1 MSNLGDL
8 VYNLIGN
15 STSFVGA
22 NDRARAS
29 NDVLHGSV
37 NSIIGQLMRQKKAFE
52 DVGKSTLDYIAAD
65 KKASDEAKE
74 HAVALMGEVNAL
86 KQLAEWRQKNA
97 SVANASR
104 PYNERLALGMG
115 DTRLTPTQLM
125 ANAAAPGRDLR
136 QKELDEVFGLD
147 PKRHADRKAQ
157 LAAATDQRI
166 ADEQDRIQ
174 STALARQER
183 RLTDSLNRQ
192 TELRLRQQ
200 AAGNALNDRLWF
212 APDASA
218 RQAADDKLVM
228 QQLTDQ
234 GYFAPGG
241 KGAGKKKQAG
251 NPRQNFMAIEA
262 GRFVEDFT
270 QGSIYGGFKGGVLAG
285 ANNMSQMFV
294 GLQSLMQN
302 STSKMGQAMANYGG
316 IIGSVISTTM
326 ILGTI
331 AVDSWLKASRGA
343 KGAEEAVKSYDSSL
357 SKAISR
363 YEELRAIRQIGERPD
378 EMSNTGLIA
387 KRRELADLEDS
398 MKQAA
403 KEQHIRDTQLGIT
416 GISSDE
422 MRSSLA
428 KSRELAA
435 LGGVPNAKLPRFTED
450 EARFHNLSAELKTN
464 EAIKAREERE
474 GEVAHQLEKQQE
486 LKKSLLQMEL
496 EIGRQQ
502 RNADRDAEQE
512 IEQGFARFQAHQRG
526 GKGPRT
532 DWEMIE
538 EGRAR
543 RNAENQ
549 RGADKFGRGQSWFQS
564 RSEDLLLSSMRDPKD
579 QAAYRAEKER
589 SESWF
594 KGKEAVK
601 MGIITEQ
608 QRLDMVTASNA
619 KRDRDMREAKYGNLQ
634 ADGASGFGSADIK
647 STQGFNAVIKAMR
660 YAEQDKTIQQL
671 KQNGDIAAEQLK
683 AQQQVVDILNKA
695 PIPVVDF

>member
-37 NSIIGQLMRQKKAFE
+37 NSIIGQLMRQKKAYE

-65 KKASDEAKE
+65 KKASDETKE

-104 PYNERLALGMG
+104 PYNDRLALGMG

-183 RLTDSLNRQ
+183 RLTDSLHRQ

-200 AAGNALNDRLWF
+200 AASNALDDRKWF

-241 KGAGKKKQAG
+241 KGHKKQNQTARDNRQWAG
-251 NPRQNFMAIEA
+251 VEGFRAIEDFAQGSAYGGLRGGLLAASNNIAQMGAAFGAA
-262 GRFVEDFT
+262 GAMAGSAISTVIILGSTLYESWRKGVSGANEAEHALKMYDRALSETIPHILKLNDLQVARQDMRNLDAGGADIAVKNMTRDLDKAKLELKEKEKAEAALKTGMGISGLSSDDLKNEARRRADALLPFT
-270 QGSIYGGFKGGVLAG
+270 QSVFDTIGGLTPVQNQLRNLPTEVLSDD
-285 ANNMSQMFV
+285 NIEKV
-294 GLQSLMQN
+294 RKLQQEKLDTNRIVVEMETNLLTQ
-302 STSKMGQAMANYGG
+302 Q
-316 IIGSVISTTM
+316 
-326 ILGTI
+326 
-331 AVDSWLKASRGA
+331 KAQ
-343 KGAEEAVKSYDSSL
+343 L
-357 SKAISR
+357 
-363 YEELRAIRQIGERPD
+363 ELR
-378 EMSNTGLIA
+378 
-387 KRRELADLEDS
+387 
-398 MKQAA
+398 
-403 KEQHIRDTQLGIT
+403 
-416 GISSDE
+416 
-422 MRSSLA
+422 
-428 KSRELAA
+428 
-435 LGGVPNAKLPRFTED
+435 
-450 EARFHNLSAELKTN
+450 
-464 EAIKAREERE
+464 
-474 GEVAHQLEKQQE
+474 
-486 LKKSLLQMEL
+486 
-496 EIGRQQ
+496 
-502 RNADRDAEQE
+502 RNADREAEQE
-512 IEQGFARFQAHQRG
+512 IEQGFARFQAHLRG

-538 EGRAR
+538 ERRAR
-543 RNAENQ
+543 NNAQNQ
-549 RGADKFGRGQSWFQS
+549 REMEKFGRGQSWMQS
-564 RSEDLLLSSMRDPKD
+564 RSEDLLLSGMRDPKD
-579 QAAYRAEKER
+579 QAAYRAEKEHQESLRR
-589 SESWF
+589 SA
-594 KGKEAVK
+594 EAER
-601 MGIITEQ
+601 MGILTPDERA
-608 QRLDMVTASNA
+608 RLDKASMA

-634 ADGASGFGSADIK
+634 ADGASGFGSADVK

-671 KQNGDIAAEQLK
+671 KQNGDIAAEQL
-683 AQQQVVDILNKA
+683 ASQQRVEEILKTA